1 MSNSWW
7 KQDIYHEEEKM
18 GMGWIGGDIGAFVS
32 YLQDCDVE
40 EGKELVF
47 VDAGT
52 DNRSAK

>member
-18 GMGWIGGDIGAFVS
+18 GMGWIGGNIGAFVS

-47 VDAGT
+47 VDTGT